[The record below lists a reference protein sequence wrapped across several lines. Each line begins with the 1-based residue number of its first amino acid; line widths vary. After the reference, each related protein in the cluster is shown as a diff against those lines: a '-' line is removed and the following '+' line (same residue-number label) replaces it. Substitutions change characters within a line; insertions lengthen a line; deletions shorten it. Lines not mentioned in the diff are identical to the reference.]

1 MNLEII
7 KKGQG
12 GRARGLAYLLSG
24 GIVLYGA
31 IALYATINR
40 PGENVFISKLPVI
53 GDLSLY
59 KIIAVVVF
67 GVGLLLSHLFLNRAS
82 LVDLMIDTEQ
92 EMKKVSWPSRAE
104 VQSSSIVVVV
114 VTFIL
119 AMVLFGFDNLLQWL
133 FRLVLGS

>member
-1 MNLEII
+1 MNLEIL

-40 PGENVFISKLPVI
+40 PGVNVYVSKLPII

-59 KIIAVVVF
+59 KLIAVAVF
-67 GVGLLLSHLFLNRAS
+67 GIGLLVAHLFLNRAS
-82 LVDLMIDTEQ
+82 LVDLMIDTEL

-104 VQSSSIVVVV
+104 VQSSSVVVVV

>member
-1 MNLEII
+1 MNLEIL

-12 GRARGLAYLLSG
+12 GRARGLAYLLGG
-24 GIVLYGA
+24 GIVFYGA

-40 PGENVFISKLPVI
+40 PGENVYAEALPVI

-59 KIIAVVVF
+59 KIIAAATCCL
-67 GVGLLLSHLFLNRAS
+67 GALLLHLFLNRAP

-92 EMKKVSWPSRAE
+92 EMKKVSWPSRSE
-104 VQSSSIVVVV
+104 VQSSSLVVVV
-114 VTFIL
+114 VTIII

-133 FRLVLGS
+133 FKLVLGS

>member
-1 MNLEII
+1 MNLEIL

-12 GRARGLAYLLSG
+12 GRARGLAYLMSG

-40 PGENVFISKLPVI
+40 PGANVYVSKLPVI

-59 KIIAVVVF
+59 KLIAVAAF
-67 GVGLLLSHLFLNRAS
+67 GIGLLLAHLFLNRAT

-92 EMKKVSWPSRAE
+92 EMRKVSWPSRAE
-104 VQSSSIVVVV
+104 VQSSSVVVVV